1 VLDGVYRFLPQIVQ
15 TLHLVRLQIR
25 SNCRLPRRVAPPAGC
40 TGSSYG
46 FAMSQELVAYFFE
59 REDAEEVARRL
70 AADDLTVRREKFHG
84 EDDDEDHPWTVVLP
98 RDIDRALAEE
108 LVTRYDGWLAG
119 HDFGLAEADVAP
131 LPNVAPLPDAP
142 RRFKNPPK
150 SV

>member
-1 VLDGVYRFLPQIVQ
+1 
-15 TLHLVRLQIR
+15 
-25 SNCRLPRRVAPPAGC
+25 
-40 TGSSYG
+40 
-46 FAMSQELVAYFFE
+46 MSQELVAYFFE
-59 REDAEEVARRL
+59 REDAEEVACRL

-98 RDIDRALAEE
+98 PDIDLALAEE
-108 LVTRYDGWLAG
+108 LITMYDGWLAG
-119 HDFGLAEADVAP
+119 HESGSTEADAETSCAP